1 MSYVTYRP
9 KYFLVVF
16 LLFVVS
22 MLSQKTFAQS
32 NSTELISEEKEAIK
46 IDSFLVNLPLI
57 VVDKQNNFVKGLSVE
72 DFIIYSD
79 YKRQNISVFE
89 TSEDPL
95 QIVVMLDVSDSVKK
109 YFKDIQKSAID
120 FVKVLRPKDKAILI
134 TFDCK
139 LNILNEFSDTQLVK
153 SFINQKS
160 NTHSSSGTCIYDS
173 LYEVVENH
181 FATREKSR
189 NVIILLTDGVDNSS
203 KQSVDNLRKMLAR
216 TNVVI
221 YTILYNTPFSDKTS
235 KSTLENLIKFTGGRN
250 YKAQDKDT
258 KRIFQSITKELQNQ
272 YYLGFYADKD
282 EYNGLHD
289 VRVEVTRQN
298 VKVKTRQSYYLP

>member
-1 MSYVTYRP
+1 
-9 KYFLVVF
+9 
-16 LLFVVS
+16 